1 MPIIMNET
9 RALVSSAAS
18 RSGHK
23 DAAETQLE
31 RQSNAA
37 EYISNVIKP
46 PKTTPIFSEASK
58 RGLRRNRLPATRKLR
73 EPPQGPGRY
82 PRSSGGNRAEKSSRL
97 RRERETSDDRAHVAD
112 GVAWRL
118 ERTRQWGSSG

>member
-18 RSGHK
+18 RRGNK

-37 EYISNVIKP
+37 EYISNVLKP
-46 PKTTPIFSEASK
+46 PKTTPISK